1 MYQYFPMFAMLS
13 KKDLDKAIKTEF
25 ESYCS
30 DKGYNPNVFE
40 TRYAVVNEK
49 RR

>member
-1 MYQYFPMFAMLS
+1 MLS
-13 KKDLDKAIKTEF
+13 KNDLDKAIKTEF

-40 TRYAVVNEK
+40 TRYAAVQSKEK
-49 RR
+49 EQE